1 MFHIMK
7 VKDGQRAKKKKKKKG
22 VLGIWR
28 GDGGAMGNL
37 GR

>member
-1 MFHIMK
+1 MDK
-7 VKDGQRAKKKKKKKG
+7 EPKKKKKKKG